1 LTVNPYIF
9 CFYLHE
15 NNVIYISSN
24 VVTELLNNC
33 FEMIDTYINIDK
45 EHKNFDD
52 LLKSSGVKKLVIKNI
67 QTPKQIHLV
76 VTSLSKY
83 GETKKNLSDL
93 ESSTKPFPTLIIV
106 NDIDFEQTVDLIQ
119 NPQIELISSNSKIEE
134 VGARVH
140 ALVGDSD
147 SEILEFKD
155 LSINLKTY
163 EAKAGDVLLDLT
175 FMEYELLKFFVVN
188 QENVWSREQLLEKV
202 WGYDYF
208 GGARTVDVHVRRLRA
223 KLGDQRNDWIKTVHS
238 VGYKFN

>member
-1 LTVNPYIF
+1 
-9 CFYLHE
+9 
-15 NNVIYISSN
+15 
-24 VVTELLNNC
+24 
-33 FEMIDTYINIDK
+33 MIDTYINIDK
-45 EHKNFDD
+45 EHKGFEKF
-52 LLKSSGVKKLVIKNI
+52 LKSSDIRKLNLKNI
-67 QTPKQIHLV
+67 ESPKQITLV

-93 ESSTKPFPTLIIV
+93 ESSNKPFPTLIIV
-106 NDIDFEQTVDLIQ
+106 DDVDFEQTVDLIQ
-119 NPQIELISSNSKIEE
+119 NPQIELISSSSKLEE

-140 ALVGDSD
+140 ALVGDSE

-163 EAKAGDVLLDLT
+163 EAKAGEALFDLT

-223 KLGDQRNDWIKTVHS
+223 KLGDKRNDWIKTVHS

>member
-1 LTVNPYIF
+1 
-9 CFYLHE
+9 
-15 NNVIYISSN
+15 
-24 VVTELLNNC
+24 
-33 FEMIDTYINIDK
+33 MIDTYINIDK
-45 EHKNFDD
+45 EHKNFED
-52 LLKSSGVKKLVIKNI
+52 LLESSEVNKLVIKNI
-67 QTPKQIHLV
+67 QNPKQIQLV
-76 VTSLSKY
+76 ITSLSKY
-83 GETKKNLSDL
+83 GETKKNLSDF
-93 ESSTKPFPTLIIV
+93 ESSNRPFPTLIIV
-106 NDIDFEQTVDLIQ
+106 NDIDFQQTIDLIQ
-119 NPQIELISSNSKIEE
+119 NPQIELISSNSKLEE

-140 ALVGDSD
+140 ALVGDSE

-188 QENVWSREQLLEKV
+188 QENVWAREQLLEKV

-223 KLGDQRNDWIKTVHS
+223 KLGDQRNNWIKTVHS

>member
-1 LTVNPYIF
+1 
-9 CFYLHE
+9 
-15 NNVIYISSN
+15 
-24 VVTELLNNC
+24 
-33 FEMIDTYINIDK
+33 MIDTYINIDK
-45 EHKNFDD
+45 EHKNFED

-106 NDIDFEQTVDLIQ
+106 NEVDFEQTVDLIQ
-119 NPQIELISSNSKIEE
+119 NPQIELISSNSKLEE

-223 KLGDQRNDWIKTVHS
+223 VSYTHLTLPTK
-238 VGYKFN
+238 

>member
-1 LTVNPYIF
+1 
-9 CFYLHE
+9 
-15 NNVIYISSN
+15 
-24 VVTELLNNC
+24 
-33 FEMIDTYINIDK
+33 MIDTYINIDK
-45 EHKNFDD
+45 EHKNFED

-106 NDIDFEQTVDLIQ
+106 NEVDFEQTVDLIQ
-119 NPQIELISSNSKIEE
+119 NPQIELISSNSKLEE

-163 EAKAGDVLLDLT
+163 EAKAGDILLDLT